1 MPRYLYQCSD
11 CNTEH
16 LIMHS
21 INDVVT
27 DCTSCNK
34 SGTMVKM
41 LTSATYVNTKEE
53 NTSKVG
59 QLTKEYIQT
68 NKEIL
73 EEEKDKARKET
84 YEPT

>member
-11 CNTEH
+11 CNAEH

-21 INDVVT
+21 INDIAT

-73 EEEKDKARKET
+73 EEEKDKARKKT
-84 YEPT
+84 YEPA